1 MSAIHYQAATKRTFK
16 QAIIFLLEHEYKLLG
31 SHRVLEMIA
40 DDIVEL
46 HAEFYRDANQVP
58 PGHLVWHGT
67 RDVGYKQPYGQRAE
81 DEPTVTA
88 VLPLITDDDICEA
101 ARGCPK
107 DKTPHEWSRERDV
120 RRIVRLVKAG
130 LNNPAGRLLLSQADL
145 SLLVNRSIRIV
156 RRGIYDHFERTG
168 ELLPIKGYVLDR
180 GSNPTHKGIIVQLY
194 EQGMAPPDIARA
206 TNHGLDAVDHYLKD
220 YERVKVLVG
229 KGLTLSEISQA
240 IGRGL
245 PTVKQYHK
253 LVLNFHAELS
263 DDAQEVGHE

>member
-1 MSAIHYQAATKRTFK
+1 MSGIHYRAATKRTFK

-40 DDIVEL
+40 DDVVEL
-46 HAEFYRDANQVP
+46 HHEFYRDANQVP

-67 RDVGYKQPYGQRAE
+67 CDVGHKQPHGQRAE
-81 DEPTVTA
+81 DESTVTA
-88 VLPLITDDDICEA
+88 VLPLITTDDISEA

-107 DKTPHEWSRERDV
+107 DKTPQEWSRQRDV
-120 RRIVRLVKAG
+120 RRITRLVKAG
-130 LNNPAGRLLLSQADL
+130 LNNPGGRLLLSQADL

-156 RRGIYDHFERTG
+156 RRCIYDYFEKTG

-180 GSNPTHKGIIVQLY
+180 GSKPTHKGIIVQLY

-206 TNHGLDAVDHYLKD
+206 TNHGLDAVDRYLKD

-229 KGLTLSEISQA
+229 KGLTLPEISQA

-245 PTVKQYHK
+245 PTVKQYYK
-253 LVLNFHAELS
+253 LVFDFHPELS
-263 DDAQEVGHE
+263 DEAQGES